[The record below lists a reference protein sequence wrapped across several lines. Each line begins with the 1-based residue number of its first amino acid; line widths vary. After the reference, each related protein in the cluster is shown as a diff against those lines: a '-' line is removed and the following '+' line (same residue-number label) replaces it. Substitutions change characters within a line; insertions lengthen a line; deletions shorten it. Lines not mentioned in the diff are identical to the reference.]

1 MVSVFNFA
9 GTRAAI
15 AISRVTVIAFLIG
28 SETVRW
34 LGITVTADDFLTNTA
49 FGVAFVIE
57 IDLTVGTSGG
67 ISAITFFAKLDDTV
81 AADTLNAWGSRLI
94 AAVTFFA
101 FASGG
106 AAIAIRVVAVVA
118 FFVTSEDSVATG
130 FCNARGAGIWTDPSG
145 FESACF

>member
-9 GTRAAI
+9 GARAAI

-67 ISAITFFAKLDDTV
+67 IGAITFFAKLDDTV
-81 AADTLNAWGSRLI
+81 LEVPPAE
-94 AAVTFFA
+94 
-101 FASGG
+101 
-106 AAIAIRVVAVVA
+106 
-118 FFVTSEDSVATG
+118 FV
-130 FCNARGAGIWTDPSG
+130 W
-145 FESACF
+145 